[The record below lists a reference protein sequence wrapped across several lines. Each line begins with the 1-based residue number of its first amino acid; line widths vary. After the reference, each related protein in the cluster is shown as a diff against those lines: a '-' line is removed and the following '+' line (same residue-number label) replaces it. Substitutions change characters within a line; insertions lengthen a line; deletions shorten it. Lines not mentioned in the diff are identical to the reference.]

1 MSVIPEV
8 SCSIVHSLT
17 DDDHDGY
24 GYGEDHDEED
34 HNGED
39 HNGEDHDEEGE
50 SGDLEASGKLR
61 HKQQTLRYCQI
72 FSWEI

>member
-1 MSVIPEV
+1 MSVIAEV

-34 HNGED
+34 H
-39 HNGEDHDEEGE
+39 DEEGE

-61 HKQQTLRYCQI
+61 HKQQTLRYGQI
-72 FSWEI
+72 FLWEI

>member
-1 MSVIPEV
+1 MSAIAEV

-34 HNGED
+34 H
-39 HNGEDHDEEGE
+39 DEEGE

-61 HKQQTLRYCQI
+61 HKQQTLRYGQI
-72 FSWEI
+72 FLWEI